1 MQTTLDPQILKEIE
15 KQTSEPVNLRRKG
28 KISSLFSC
36 GPSLFSFG
44 RKPAKASV
52 AFHSLQTPGATVAHS
67 LLNGFADQKP
77 AVAVSSLQ
85 SSVEPKIDVSI
96 TTWFLP
102 KQLAWINDLSPMRLW
117 EKSRQVGATTTD
129 AFDSVMK
136 AKRAADNKCR
146 P

>member
-1 MQTTLDPQILKEIE
+1 MQF
-15 KQTSEPVNLRRKG
+15 
-28 KISSLFSC
+28 SSLFSF

-52 AFHSLQTPGATVAHS
+52 TFQSLQTPGATADHS
-67 LLNGFADQKP
+67 LLNGLPDQKV
-77 AVAVSSLQ
+77 AVANSSLQ

-117 EKSRQVGATTTD
+117 EKSR
-129 AFDSVMK
+129 
-136 AKRAADNKCR
+136 
-146 P
+146 